1 MKEHKLEKKGMWSVV
16 VRVPGLGL
24 VVLEICLP
32 EDEALQGAAISA
44 QGPGISAAEPEKGVP
59 LQPRADPGG
68 CPKLSWDDVQAIRLL
83 WSKGVTATALAGLFK
98 VDGKTIWRAATG
110 FSWKGKGPLQRV
122 ISPASAAARRANR
135 KKEAAR

>member
-1 MKEHKLEKKGMWSVV
+1 MKEHKLEEKGMGSIV
-16 VRVPGLGL
+16 VRFPGFGV
-24 VVLEICLP
+24 VVLEACLP
-32 EDEALQGAAISA
+32 EDEDEAL
-44 QGPGISAAEPEKGVP
+44 
-59 LQPRADPGG
+59 PRADPSLRLKADPGG

-83 WSKGVTATALAGLFK
+83 WSKGATTTALADLFK

-110 FSWKGKGPLQRV
+110 FSWKGKGPLRRV